1 MTVTEL
7 IKLLKKYEFDE
18 NGNANNV
25 LFRTNDGYDTPSW
38 TRHLDIVTMEN
49 GDVQIGD
56 MLIER

>member
-18 NGNANNV
+18 KGNANNV
-25 LFRTNDGYDTPSW
+25 LFRVNDGYDTPSW
-38 TRHLDIVTMEN
+38 TRHLDIITMEN